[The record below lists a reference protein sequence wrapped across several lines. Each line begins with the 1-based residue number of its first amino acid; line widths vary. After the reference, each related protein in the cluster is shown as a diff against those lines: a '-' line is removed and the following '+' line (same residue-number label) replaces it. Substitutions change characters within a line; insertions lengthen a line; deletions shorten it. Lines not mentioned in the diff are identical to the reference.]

1 MSKKSVEITGLS
13 TANIKILS
21 DEEQNILF
29 AKMKKNDM
37 KAREEL
43 INGNLRLVLSILKKF
58 NGRVENMDDLF
69 QIGCIGLVK
78 AIDNFDPSYNVK
90 LSTYAVPMILGEI
103 KRYIRDNSILRIS
116 RSVKDLSYKIIKFKD
131 EYTILNGAEPTLK
144 QIADEFSVNEIDI
157 SNALQSLNEPV
168 SIFEPIYND
177 GGETIYLFDQIE
189 DIKSSKNTEE
199 LLNLKKALLEIK
211 NRERK
216 ILLSR
221 FLYGK
226 TQIELASEFNI
237 SQAQVSRLEKNAIK
251 NVKKLMK

>member
-168 SIFEPIYND
+168 SIFEPIHND